1 LLYYL
6 YIKSFDVERNDMPTH
21 FQGDPQTIL
30 ALDTFIKMN
39 RANSAFEARVLAHGS
54 LGALTLS
61 QFGVLEALYHLGP
74 LCQGALSQKLLKSTG
89 NMTLVLDNLE
99 KRGLVQRIRSQED
112 RRMVT
117 IELTPVGRE
126 RIEAIFPL
134 HAAAIRAEMSVL
146 SADEQAQLGRLCRK
160 LGLGSPDE
168 QRPACPSLRAEE

>member
-1 LLYYL
+1 
-6 YIKSFDVERNDMPTH
+6 MPTH
-21 FQGDPQTIL
+21 FQGDSQTIL
-30 ALDTFIKMN
+30 ALDTFIKLT
-39 RANSAFEARVLAHGS
+39 RANSAFEARVLGHGT
-54 LGALTLS
+54 LGELTMS

-117 IELTPVGRE
+117 IELTCAGRE

-134 HAAAIRAEMSVL
+134 HAAAIQAEMSVL
-146 SADEQAQLGRLCRK
+146 TAEEQAQLGQLCRK
-160 LGLGSPDE
+160 LGLGGPDE
-168 QRPACPSLRAEE
+168 SPPVCPSLQAEA